1 MRISESIQRLT
12 LKAVGL
18 LASRLREPEFVCG
31 DCDRWERCGLK
42 PSDNCPFRP
51 EQIARHEQSRRMR
64 WLNARA
70 TGFSQS
76 LPQDGSDGVRP
87 KRY

>member
-12 LKAVGL
+12 LKVVGL
-18 LASRLREPEFVCG
+18 LASRLSEPEFVCG
-31 DCDRWERCGLK
+31 DCDRWQRCGL

-64 WLNARA
+64 RLNARA
-70 TGFSQS
+70 MEFSQS
-76 LPQDGSDGVRP
+76 LPQEGFDGVRP